1 MRKHACVFLI
11 ISILAVLLCSCT
23 NKPSN
28 NEGTSQNNITNE
40 ISSKPHDYDLDDQ
53 GMSPTPASPSL
64 DDTENN
70 WSYEQLLDPEKC
82 CTCTLKLAGEG
93 TVI

>member
-1 MRKHACVFLI
+1 M
-11 ISILAVLLCSCT
+11 
-23 NKPSN
+23 
-28 NEGTSQNNITNE
+28 EG
-40 ISSKPHDYDLDDQ
+40 KDQ
-53 GMSPTPASPSL
+53 GMSPTPSSPSL

>member
-1 MRKHACVFLI
+1 MKGPVKT
-11 ISILAVLLCSCT
+11 ILLM
-23 NKPSN
+23 KYP
-28 NEGTSQNNITNE
+28 QN
-40 ISSKPHDYDLDDQ
+40 PHDYDLDDQ
-53 GMSPTPASPSL
+53 GMSPTPSSPSL

-70 WSYEQLLDPEKC
+70 WSYEQLLDPERC